1 MYLEFIKKCINNLK
15 KDDIKTYAI
24 NNKIE
29 LENNELELIY
39 NTIKVRWKEIYDD
52 GIKVINEYKN
62 QLKESTYKKL
72 LELYKN
78 IKRY

>member
-62 QLKESTYKKL
+62 QLKESTYQKL

>member
-39 NTIKVRWKEIYDD
+39 NTIKVKWKEIYDD

>member
-52 GIKVINEYKN
+52 GVKVINEYKN